1 VIALLLLVRSIQMRI
16 TSKGQVTIP
25 QEVREE
31 AGLLPHTEVDFIVE
45 PDGVRIVKAQKGQRL
60 TRGALA
66 VQKLMRARRYGS
78 MTTDEIM
85 ALTRGD

>member
-1 VIALLLLVRSIQMRI
+1 MRI

-25 QEVREE
+25 QHIREE
-31 AGLLPHTEVDFIVE
+31 AGMLPHTEVEFIVDNE
-45 PDGVRIVKAQKGQRL
+45 GVRIVKAGHGQRL

-66 VQKLMRARRYGS
+66 VQLLRRAGGKIT

-85 ALTRGD
+85 ALTLGED

>member
-1 VIALLLLVRSIQMRI
+1 MRI

-25 QEVREE
+25 AALREQ
-31 AGLLPHTEVDFIVE
+31 AGLLPHTDVE
-45 PDGVRIVKAQKGQRL
+45 FEFDGSAVRIKPAASQGKGS
-60 TRGALA
+60 RGARLIA
-66 VQKLMRARRYGS
+66 ALRSAGPGT

>member
-1 VIALLLLVRSIQMRI
+1 MRI

-31 AGLLPHTEVDFIVE
+31 AGLLPHTEVEFIVE
-45 PDGVRIVKAQKGQRL
+45 SDGVRIVKAQKPQRL

-66 VQKLMRARRYGS
+66 VQRLMRARRYGS